1 MQENS
6 DDINKVIDLINKEIN
21 QQMDDFQKD
30 IDKEIL
36 KLEEDI
42 GKLMKGIGITE
53 TGIINKKIRYKKT
66 LFEKIMIGISF
77 ATFGI
82 GAFVYAITRG
92 LFYELPNWIINEIK
106 DQRKYNQ
113 FLDDEKDRI
122 KRIMDSYL
130 TSTKENIKKY
140 KELTVKNAE
149 RFLGLSKAATIAA
162 DDFWKEAMNKY
173 LEIYEEYKNMKL
185 NDIF

>member
-6 DDINKVIDLINKEIN
+6 DNINEVIDLINKKII
-21 QQMDDFQKD
+21 QKMDDFQKA
-30 IDKEIL
+30 IDEEIL

-53 TGIINKKIRYKKT
+53 TGIINKEIRYKKT

-77 ATFGI
+77 ATFGV
-82 GAFVYAITRG
+82 GAFVYAIGRG
-92 LFYELPNWIINEIK
+92 LFYELPNWIINIFK

-113 FLDDEKDRI
+113 FLDDKKDRI

-140 KELTVKNAE
+140 KELTVKNTE
-149 RFLGLSKAATIAA
+149 RFLGLSKAATIAE
-162 DDFWKEAMNKY
+162 DDFWKEAKNKY
-173 LEIYEEYKNMKL
+173 LEIYEEYTNMKL
-185 NDIF
+185 NATF